1 MIVPL
6 HLHSDRSSLDGCATP
21 VEIAARA
28 EQIGAPAISI
38 TDHGVCT
45 AHVDFGKAVKARGI
59 KPIYGLEAYHGTKWT
74 GWQGNERDAPH
85 LILLAIN
92 DVGLRNLWTIQY
104 KSAQPERFRFVPRIS
119 WDDLEKHN
127 EGIVATSACALG
139 KVTQEMIQDDF
150 SSLNR
155 YLDIFG
161 DRFYLALSTYD
172 HTQHFEDAGGTQAD
186 INQGLVYVGQERGI
200 PFVYEDDAHYAFPE
214 QYEFHDAY
222 VVGSTGKT
230 KKNEPDQS
238 IYTPIEER
246 KMWHPQCLYIKDEAD
261 VRERLNY
268 LSGVVV
274 DEAIA
279 NSVAIGEAADADFP
293 EVKRHLPVFVP
304 ADCPFPEAEGFD
316 DAAELFVHLV
326 VEGVNRRYPAASQ
339 EIWDRALRET
349 EVFLDAGLH
358 HYFLMDWDLNL
369 FCDAEELPELVQRW
383 VPEREGPI
391 LRGPGRGSAAG
402 CLVAYALGITDVD
415 PLHYGLIFER
425 FWNAGRAKGFPD
437 IDSDF
442 ATLSRSLIVQKY
454 LPKRWGEDRVFPIGT
469 TMRMKPKATADR
481 LRGAYDMGY
490 DDAAELK
497 AILDNVENID
507 ILGSDSIAWSRES
520 DPDYVHTGKER
531 TIYVEDHVGEDIQKW
546 VGKDEKRAKY
556 VRGCAYLTNRVSGYG
571 IHPSGVLM
579 LDESA
584 IGLVPMGL
592 RGPKDDRRVVTEF
605 TMDDVDALMMIK
617 LDVLGLKTLDT
628 LAAWEKLVNI
638 EGWDWTGLDEQEYP
652 DEMWELL
659 DKKFTAG
666 IFQVEQGLARQFLA
680 DFKCRSVEE
689 LAIAG
694 SIIRPGPNKSMESF
708 LIRRNGGED
717 DKFDGRKVSMLQP
730 ILEPTYGW
738 FLYQEQVIA
747 FFSALGYDLG
757 EADAVRKIL
766 GKKKPEDLMEL
777 LDGLGP
783 WQIDV
788 DSDKAVIQPVNAD
801 GDPNGEPFIV
811 SNRGYKEVAYPQLGQ
826 DVADQ
831 IWDVLEDFAR
841 YSFNKSHSVC
851 YAVIGFRAL
860 LAKYYA
866 PAEFYAASIAT
877 VDDSKK
883 AQLIP
888 TYATEARRLGIS
900 VYPPDIL
907 NSESHVTVR
916 DGSIY
921 VGFSEVKGVKS
932 GGDVIVALRDAGHDI
947 STPEKLWEI
956 LEADAKQL
964 SKEKAAAKKAGKLW
978 EGREKSYK
986 QQLNAGKVQALLDV
1000 GAWDSLGEND
1010 RSLSERQ
1017 QAEKEFLGVILTDD
1031 SGQVLANHQD
1041 EIEEI
1046 CDTYAEANNGAEPGD
1061 KFTLPGV
1068 VVDIRPV
1075 KSRAS
1080 GKAMGIIT
1088 IEYEGDTL
1096 EFATS
1101 PQSWKSHRFLW
1112 KDRACGIFE
1121 VKKSERGYNFES
1133 GSKLS

>member
-1 MIVPL
+1 MICPI

-21 VEIAARA
+21 VEIAARF
-28 EQIGAPAISI
+28 EQIGAPAGAL

-45 AHVDFGKAVKARGI
+45 GHIDFGKALKAKGI
-59 KPIYGLEAYHGTKWT
+59 KPIYGLEAYHGTKWS
-74 GWQGNERDAPH
+74 GWKGNERDNPH
-85 LILLAIN
+85 LILLAIT
-92 DVGLRNLWTIQY
+92 DQGLKNLWTIQHN
-104 KSAQPERFRFVPRIS
+104 SAQPERFRFFPRLS
-119 WDDLEKHN
+119 WDDLEKYN
-127 EGIVATSACALG
+127 EGIIATSACALG
-139 KVTQEMIQDDF
+139 KVTQEMIQGEYE
-150 SSLNR
+150 SLNR
-155 YLDIFG
+155 YLDIFR
-161 DRFYLALSTYD
+161 DRFYIALSTYD
-172 HTQHFEDAGGTQAD
+172 HTKHFEDAGLTQED
-186 INQGLVYVGQERGI
+186 INHGLVNVGQERGI

-230 KKNEPDQS
+230 KKGEPDQT
-238 IYTPIEER
+238 IYTPVEER
-246 KMWHPQCLYIKDEAD
+246 KMWHPQCLYIKDEED

-268 LSGVVV
+268 LPDDVV

-279 NSVAIGEAADADFP
+279 NSAHIGEIADADFP

-304 ADCPFPEAEGFD
+304 KDCPFPEAEGFD
-316 DAAELFVHLV
+316 DAADLFAHLV
-326 VEGVNRRYPAASQ
+326 VEGIKKRYPAASQ
-339 EIWDRALRET
+339 EVWDRALRET

-358 HYFLMDWDLNL
+358 HYFLMAWDLNL
-369 FCDAEELPELVQRW
+369 FCDAEELPEAVKRAI
-383 VPEREGPI
+383 PDRDEPI

-402 CLVAYALGITDVD
+402 CIVAYALGLTDVD
-415 PLHYGLIFER
+415 PLLYGLIFER

-454 LPKRWGEDRVFPIGT
+454 LPWRWGKDRVFPIGT
-469 TMRMKPKATADR
+469 TMRMKPLAAIQR
-481 LRGAYDMGY
+481 LRGAYDMSY
-490 DDAAELK
+490 SDEAELK
-497 AILDNVENID
+497 AIVNNVPNIK
-507 ILGSDSIAWSRES
+507 ILGSDSIAWSKES
-520 DPDYVHTGKER
+520 DPDYVHTGRAR
-531 TIYVEDHVGEDIQKW
+531 TIYVEDHVGEDIKKW

-556 VRGCAYLTNRVSGYG
+556 VRGCAYLTNRVAGYG

-584 IGLVPMGL
+584 IGLIPMNL

-605 TMDDVDALMMIK
+605 TMDEIDSLMMIK

-638 EGWDWTGLDEQEYP
+638 PGWSWSGLDENEYP

-694 SIIRPGPNKSMESF
+694 SIIRPGPNQSMDSF

-717 DKFDGRKVSMLQP
+717 DEFDGRKVPMLKP

-766 GKKKPEDLMEL
+766 GKKKPEDLMAL
-777 LDGLGP
+777 LDGLGS
-783 WQIDV
+783 WEIDV
-788 DSDKAVIQPVNAD
+788 NSERAIIQPVDAEGMPD
-801 GDPNGEPFIV
+801 GEPFRV
-811 SNRGYKEVAYPQLGQ
+811 ENRGYREVAYPQLGKET
-826 DVADQ
+826 ADE
-831 IWDVLEDFAR
+831 IWEKLEDFAR

-866 PAEFYAASIAT
+866 PAEFYAACIAT
-877 VDDSKK
+877 VDDSNK
-883 AQLIP
+883 AKLIP
-888 TYATEARRLGIS
+888 TYATEARRLGIH

-907 NSESHVTVR
+907 NSESHVVVR
-916 DGSIY
+916 EGNIY
-921 VGFSEVKGVKS
+921 IGFSEVKGVKA
-932 GGDVIVALRDAGHDI
+932 GGDVIVALRDAGYDI
-947 STPEKLWEI
+947 STPEKLWDI
-956 LEADAKQL
+956 LEDDAKEL
-964 SKEKAAAKKAGKLW
+964 TKAKAAAKRAGKPW
-978 EGREKSYK
+978 EGREKSLK
-986 QQLNAGKVQALLDV
+986 QQLNSGKIQALLDV
-1000 GAWDSLGEND
+1000 GAWDSLGENE
-1010 RSLSERQ
+1010 RSLSEKQ
-1017 QAEKEFLGVILTDD
+1017 KAEKEYLGVILTDD

-1041 EIEEI
+1041 EIEEV
-1046 CDTYAEANNGAEPGD
+1046 CDSYHEALNGVESGD
-1061 KFTLPGV
+1061 KFKLPGV
-1068 VVDIRPV
+1068 VVDIRDV

-1101 PQSWKSHRFLW
+1101 PQSWKSHKFLW
-1112 KDRACGIFE
+1112 KERACGIFE
-1121 VKKSERGYNFES
+1121 VKKSDRGYNFES
-1133 GSKLS
+1133 GSKIS